1 MGGWKLVQCPV
12 RFFGPSDKWFWN
24 RVSVTPGQDHHQL
37 ATMRLQAT
45 WWHGVMWFWLRP
57 EFGGSAEA
65 TNFNLPG
72 EAETCTAIADQFDLS
87 ATQEKPSLG
96 NLRVWLPAEVL
107 SVDAGTGKAQRA
119 EWVQCEVRAAGF
131 TASSAADLLI
141 RGRRGNDPVSPSV
154 AYWSALARYAVEL
167 LARQRFMPA
176 LEETERGYRARWL
189 PAICDEAEVAWLER
203 VVATMPPGCRVMVTD
218 ESHGVEPVWLVESFL
233 EATIDGLSRRFLH
246 RDEFF
251 SELPCRARREK
262 HWELVFLSA
271 LVSSDDVVKGDSEHW
286 AGIAEHLTAWT
297 APLLDSVEAAP
308 HRVGFEL
315 VEPAASL
322 DPATDGDSPSGW
334 GLRVLVKSSETGELL
349 DPAGFWRPALSGR
362 TALRGRAARRWEE
375 LRLRLK
381 EAAAHFA
388 PIRRAVNMPKPEI
401 ILLST
406 REAHQFL
413 REAVSALSAA
423 DFEVLLPEWAMGAD
437 RAIGLYLDLS
447 APGISGEASPG
458 GVSTAAGG
466 PALGLGALVD
476 FNWRIAVGEERLSA
490 DEFEKLVTQNAPLVR
505 FRNQWIG
512 VNADEARRAL
522 EFVRKQQGGRMSLAQ
537 ALRLAGGAEDND
549 LNLPVMGLSG
559 SDWLG
564 RLLAE
569 TPEQQLAPLPQ
580 PRGFKGELRPYQL
593 RGLAWLDFL
602 DRLGIGSCLADDM
615 GLGKTIQ
622 LIALLLH
629 ERERVASRSNGGAA
643 SGEEAIGPTLLF
655 APMSVVGNWEREIAR
670 FAPSLRVLVHHGALR
685 LGGDAFVERAMQSDV
700 VITTYGLAGRELEDF
715 SRVLWHRVAMDEA
728 QKIKN
733 PSAAQTIALRSIG
746 APHRVALTG
755 TPLENHLSEL
765 WSIMDALNPGLLG
778 TLARFRTRYVTPI
791 ERNGDATRAEQ
802 LRRFIRPFVLRR
814 LKNDPTVSCDLP
826 EKMEMRVYCN
836 LTPEQAALYEQAVAS
851 MLEQVDRATGIR
863 RRGLILST
871 LTRLKQICNHP
882 LQFLKTT
889 GKLDGRSGK
898 CERLMEMMEEV
909 LEEGDAALVFTQ
921 FREMGVILEQMLA
934 QRLNTEV
941 LFLHGGTPMKK
952 RNELIDRFQNEKDSA
967 RIFLL
972 SLRAGGFGLN
982 LTRANHVFHFD
993 RWWNPAVEG
1002 QATDRA
1008 HRIGQTRRVQVH
1020 KFVCIGTVE
1029 ERIDRLLT
1037 EKSALAE
1044 NIVGSGDDWL
1054 TSLSTVE
1061 LSEYLT
1067 LSNDAV
1073 AEVD

>member
-1 MGGWKLVQCPV
+1 MGG
-12 RFFGPSDKWFWN
+12 FGIA
-24 RVSVTPGQDHHQL
+24 VSVIQGQDHHRL
-37 ATMRLQAT
+37 AMTRLQAA
-45 WWHGVMWFWLRP
+45 WWRGALWFWLRP
-57 EFGGSAEA
+57 DAGA
-65 TNFNLPG
+65 PG
-72 EAETCTAIADQFDLS
+72 DSSRFDSPSETDIRTALADLFDFS
-87 ATQEKPSLG
+87 VTTEKPRSG
-96 NLRVWLPAEVL
+96 NLRVWLPTEVPAAN
-107 SVDAGTGKAQRA
+107 AGIDETQRV
-119 EWVQCEVRAAGF
+119 ELVQCDVIAVGF
-131 TASSAADLLI
+131 TASAAADLLI
-141 RGRRGNDPVSPSV
+141 RGRHGTRPASPSV
-154 AYWSALARYAVEL
+154 EYWSALAQYGVKL

-176 LEETERGYRARWL
+176 LEETERGYQARWL

-203 VVATMPPGCRVMVTD
+203 VVAAMPPVCRAVVTD
-218 ESHGVEPVWLVESFL
+218 ESHAVEPVWLVESFL

-246 RDEFF
+246 CDEFF
-251 SELPCRARREK
+251 SELPSRARREK

-271 LVSSDDVVKGDSEHW
+271 LVSPDDLVKGDSEQW
-286 AGIAEHLTAWT
+286 PGIAERLTAWT
-297 APLLDSVEAAP
+297 APLLDSAEAAP

-315 VEPAASL
+315 VEPDSTFQSAEGDRSA
-322 DPATDGDSPSGW
+322 DGW
-334 GLRVLVKSSETGELL
+334 RLRLVVKSSETGEVM
-349 DPAGFWRPALSGR
+349 DPAGSWRPGSGGR
-362 TALRGRAARRWEE
+362 TALRGRAARRWDE
-375 LRLRLK
+375 LRARLK
-381 EAAAHFA
+381 DAAAIFA
-388 PIRRAVNMPKPEI
+388 PIRRLLGMAAPADVS
-401 ILLST
+401 LST

-413 REAVSALSAA
+413 REAVAALSAA
-423 DFEVLLPEWAMGAD
+423 DFEVVLPEWAMGSD

-447 APGISGEASPG
+447 APGVSGDAAPV

-466 PALGLGALVD
+466 PAMGLGALVD
-476 FNWRIAVGEERLSA
+476 FNWRIAVGEERLNA
-490 DEFEKLVTQNAPLVR
+490 DEFEKLVSQNAPLVR
-505 FRNQWIG
+505 FRDQWIG

-537 ALRLAGGAEDND
+537 ALRLAGGAEDNE

-569 TPEQQLAPLPQ
+569 TPEHQVSALPQ
-580 PRGFKGELRPYQL
+580 PVGFKGELRPYQL

-629 ERERVASRSNGGAA
+629 ERERAASRANGVAA
-643 SGEEAIGPTLLF
+643 SGDGTIGPTLLF

-685 LGGDAFVERAMQSDV
+685 LGGDAFVERALQSDI
-700 VITTYGLAGRELEDF
+700 VITTYGLASRELEDF
-715 SRVLWHRVAMDEA
+715 SRVPWHRVAMDEA

-778 TLARFRTRYVTPI
+778 TLARFRTRYATPI
-791 ERNGDATRAEQ
+791 ERNGDATRAQQ

-889 GKLDGRSGK
+889 GKLDSRSGK
-898 CERLMEMMEEV
+898 CERLLEMMEEV

-1020 KFVCIGTVE
+1020 KFVCVGTVE

-1061 LSEYLT
+1061 LREYLT
-1067 LSNDAV
+1067 LSDDAV

>member
-1 MGGWKLVQCPV
+1 M
-12 RFFGPSDKWFWN
+12 
-24 RVSVTPGQDHHQL
+24 SVTQGPDHEKP
-37 ATMRLQAT
+37 ASTRLQAL
-45 WWHGVMWFWLRP
+45 WWRDNLWFWLRSDA
-57 EFGGSAEA
+57 SA
-65 TNFNLPG
+65 G
-72 EAETCTAIADQFDLS
+72 AESARSSPPNDSDIQKALADQFDVSL
-87 ATQEKPSLG
+87 TWEKPSTDR
-96 NLRVWLPAEVL
+96 LRLWLPDDDSIGPAENGASKTVEI
-107 SVDAGTGKAQRA
+107 VPT
-119 EWVQCEVRAAGF
+119 EVSAIRYSACA
-131 TASSAADLLI
+131 AADLI
-141 RGRRGNDPVSPSV
+141 ARGLVNKCAISASV
-154 AYWSALARYAVEL
+154 QYWAALTRYGVEL

-176 LEETERGYRARWL
+176 LEDVGDSYRARWL

-203 VVATMPPGCRVMVTD
+203 VVATMPQVCRAMVTD
-218 ESHGVEPVWLVESFL
+218 EAADVDPVSLVESFL
-233 EATIDGLSRRFLH
+233 EALIDGLNRRFLQG
-246 RDEFF
+246 DEFF
-251 SELPCRARREK
+251 SELPGRARREG
-262 HWELVFLSA
+262 HWELQFLSA
-271 LVSSDDVVKGDSEHW
+271 LVAPGGAVKGESEEW
-286 AGIAEHLTAWT
+286 AGIAERLTTWT
-297 APLLDSVEAAP
+297 APLLDSAEGAS

-315 VEPAASL
+315 IEPN
-322 DPATDGDSPSGW
+322 ATSQATADGDASDSW
-334 GLRVLVKSSETGELL
+334 GLRVNLKSSETGEPL
-349 DPAGFWRPALSGR
+349 DLASFWRPLSGGR
-362 TALRGRAARRWEE
+362 TALRGRAARRWDE
-375 LRLRLK
+375 LRSQLK
-381 EAAAHFA
+381 SAATHFA
-388 PIRRAVNMPKPEI
+388 PIRRMLGMTAPGDAT
-401 ILLST
+401 LTT

-413 REAVSALSAA
+413 REGVPALVTAE
-423 DFEVLLPEWAMGAD
+423 FEVVLPEWARRSD
-437 RAIGLYLDLS
+437 RAIGLFLDLS
-447 APGISGEASPG
+447 APGLTEVAP
-458 GVSTAAGG
+458 AAGG
-466 PALGLGALVD
+466 TTGSGAPALGLGTLVD
-476 FNWRIAVGEERLSA
+476 FNWRIAVGEERLNA
-490 DEFEKLVTQNAPLVR
+490 DEFEKLVSQNAPLVR
-505 FRNQWIG
+505 FRDQWIC

-564 RLLAE
+564 KLLAE
-569 TPEQQLAPLPQ
+569 TPEQQVSPLPQ
-580 PRGFKGELRPYQL
+580 PGGFLGELRPYQL

-629 ERERVASRSNGGAA
+629 ERERLRAAHGGDRSAEPMNG
-643 SGEEAIGPTLLF
+643 SVGPTLLF

-685 LGGDAFVERAMQSDV
+685 LGGDAFVERALQSDV
-700 VITTYGLAGRELEDF
+700 VITTYGLASRELKDF
-715 SRVLWHRVAMDEA
+715 SRVPWHRVAMDEA

-746 APHRVALTG
+746 AAHRVALTG

-765 WSIMDALNPGLLG
+765 WSIMDALNPGMLG
-778 TLARFRTRYVTPI
+778 TLTRFRARYATPI

-889 GKLDGRSGK
+889 GKLDSRSGK

-909 LEEGDAALVFTQ
+909 LDEGDAALVFTQ

-952 RNELIDRFQNEKDSA
+952 RNELIDRFQNEKDPA

-1020 KFVCIGTVE
+1020 KFVCVGTVE

-1037 EKSALAE
+1037 EKSVLAE

-1061 LSEYLT
+1061 LREYLT
-1067 LSNDAV
+1067 LSDDAV
-1073 AEVD
+1073 AEAD